1 MAGKSGRLAYHV
13 GMLSTWLKLAGHGL
27 RRCASRAADA
37 WRRIAA
43 SARVAALCLLVGVAQ
58 AQPTAPAVPGFAAL
72 EAAGVRVGEI
82 RVLAMDVFDTSDPA
96 EDYALFRLANRLHIQ
111 TREGVIRRAILF
123 RPGDSVSV
131 RAIEETERLLRSN
144 RYLYDV
150 AIRPVAVRGDLVD
163 IEVATR
169 DTWSLSVGAGV
180 GTSGGESNSNFELSD
195 NNLFGTGTTLGFKRS
210 NDVDRSSSEI
220 EYANERAFGTWASV
234 AASHASNSDGRR
246 SALAVVRPFYA
257 LDTRWTAGLRA
268 SSDDRID
275 PLYQAGE
282 IASEYRVTQS
292 QAEVFGG
299 WSTGLVDGW
308 VRRTTLGWRVG
319 RLRYAAEPGR
329 VAPPQLPQD
338 RRFAGPSLRFD
349 VIEDRVERELNR
361 NLVGRPEFFQLGLLA
376 SVQLSADAE
385 VFGADRDALSID
397 ASVSRG
403 FAPRPGD
410 TLVARAAWSGERLRE
425 GPGSQRLE
433 VGAEYYH
440 SQGPRRLFYTSF
452 AADWLVRPAPT
463 AQLLLGGDSGLRGY
477 PLRYQ
482 SGSRRVLLTAEQRYY
497 TDLYLWRL
505 FRLGG
510 AAFVDVGRAWGG
522 VLPNTGNPGWL
533 SDVGVGLRVV
543 SDRSSFG
550 TVVHIDLAVPLNRTA
565 DVSRVQFQVKT
576 KRSF

>member
-1 MAGKSGRLAYHV
+1 MLPIFLGLPNRTIGRCATRVQRALRRAWLPFVVAGLA
-13 GMLSTWLKLAGHGL
+13 MLAG
-27 RRCASRAADA
+27 
-37 WRRIAA
+37 
-43 SARVAALCLLVGVAQ
+43 VTQ
-58 AQPTAPAVPGFAAL
+58 AQPAGQASPSFAEL
-72 EAAGVRVGEI
+72 EAAGARVGDV
-82 RVLAMDVFDTSDPA
+82 RVLAMDVFDTNDPA

-123 RPGDSVSV
+123 RSGDLVSV
-131 RAIEETERLLRSN
+131 RAIEETERLLRGN

-150 AIRPVAVRGDLVD
+150 AIRPVAVRGNLVD
-163 IEVATR
+163 IEVVTR

-180 GTSGGESNSNFELSD
+180 GTSGGESNSNFEFSD

-220 EYANERAFGTWASV
+220 EYANERAFGTRASV

-246 SALAVVRPFYA
+246 SALAVVRPFYS
-257 LDTRWTAGLRA
+257 LDARWTAGIQA

-282 IASEYRVTQS
+282 IASQYRVTQS
-292 QAEVFGG
+292 QADVIGG
-299 WSTGLVDGW
+299 WSDGLVNGW
-308 VRRTTLGWRVG
+308 VQRHTLGLSTSRV
-319 RLRYAAEPGR
+319 RYAAEPGL

-338 RRFAGPSLRFD
+338 RRRAGPYWRYDL
-349 VIEDRVERELNR
+349 IEDRVERELNR
-361 NLVGRPEFFQLGLLA
+361 NLVGRPEYFQLGLLV
-376 SVQLSADAE
+376 SLQLNWDAAA
-385 VFGADRDALSID
+385 FGADRNALRIGTTI
-397 ASVSRG
+397 SRG
-403 FAPRPGD
+403 FVSPSGD
-410 TLVARAAWSGERLRE
+410 TLVARAAWSGDLQRD
-425 GPGSQRLE
+425 GASSQRLSA
-433 VGAEYYH
+433 GAEYYRPQ
-440 SQGPRRLFYTSF
+440 SPRRLFYASI
-452 AADWLVRPAPT
+452 AADALVRPEPT

-482 SGSRRVLLTAEQRYY
+482 SGSRRVLLSAEQRFY
-497 TDLYLWRL
+497 TDVYLWRL
-505 FRLGG
+505 FRLGA

-522 VLPNTGNPGWL
+522 VLPNNDNPGWL

-565 DVSRVQFQVKT
+565 DVSSVQFQVKT